1 MSTVLPIR
9 SAIMAD
15 KLAHPEDIPIPH
27 CQGQHTEL
35 DRLPILSSACHEERP
50 RKAPSY
56 SKPAFDALNDAC
68 QVRSTGV
75 MVMESPGPTDHTL
88 PPQPGER

>member
-1 MSTVLPIR
+1 MSTVLPIK

-15 KLAHPEDIPIPH
+15 KLAHPENIPIPH

-50 RKAPSY
+50 CKAPSY
-56 SKPAFDALNDAC
+56 SKTAFDALNDAC
-68 QVRSTGV
+68 QVRSIGV
-75 MVMESPGPTDHTL
+75 MVMGKSRPH
-88 PPQPGER
+88 